1 MLDVFRMRIESKLME
16 LSLVAHDVKCKV
28 ENTMSDL
35 SETAE
40 QVFEAAQDALVD
52 HIEAKLDETLEVF
65 EKLESELGI
74 PDSEFSVQP
83 GDVIGIDRGLYYHY
97 GIYLGGQRVIHYT
110 LTWSSKIVTPA
121 HSIKPLWQ
129 QPVLD
134 HH

>member
-83 GDVIGIDRGLYYHY
+83 GDVTGIDRGL
-97 GIYLGGQRVIHYT
+97 
-110 LTWSSKIVTPA
+110 
-121 HSIKPLWQ
+121 
-129 QPVLD
+129 
-134 HH
+134 